1 MAILVVSILVA
12 LIPGGLLWAIHEMQT
27 GYFPSLS
34 VMIDAFIWAATTGLV
49 VGWLIV
55 GLSMPYNFLGLLV
68 SYNLTRF
75 GGKIFIKKVLSVKKN
90 CQKLNLRN

>member
-1 MAILVVSILVA
+1 MAVIVVSIFVA

-68 SYNLTRF
+68 GYNLTRLV
-75 GGKIFIKKVLSVKKN
+75 GKYLLKKYY
-90 CQKLNLRN
+90 Q

>member
-12 LIPGGLLWAIHEMQT
+12 LMWAIHEMQT

-68 SYNLTRF
+68 GYNLTRF